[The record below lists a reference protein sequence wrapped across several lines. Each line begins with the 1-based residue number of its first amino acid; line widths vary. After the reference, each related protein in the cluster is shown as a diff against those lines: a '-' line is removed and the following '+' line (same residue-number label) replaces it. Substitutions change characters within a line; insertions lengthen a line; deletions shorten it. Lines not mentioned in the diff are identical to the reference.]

1 MPCGWLCA
9 TAGFAMLNRAA
20 SNAAENKAGSLFCIV
35 FLRGTPHQLT
45 PVNLPD
51 AKQRDQSINLD
62 LLLSHCL
69 KRRKSV
75 NSISDYDPRPMSLT
89 TLNEIFF
96 AAVERNLDRVMLYR
110 ENGKWLPI
118 SSSDFH
124 RNVAGTIQALQ
135 RWGIRKG
142 DRVAILSENRPEWS
156 IADFAI
162 LLLGAVSVP
171 VYATLTPEQTAYTL
185 RDSGATLVFVSTEHQ
200 LRKAQSILPQTQIR
214 RIVVMDRVQVP
225 AELAAICG
233 LMDECVAQG
242 SGVLEPASEAI
253 ARSIGPGDLA
263 TVIYTSG
270 TTGVSKGAMLT
281 HGNMASNIACSL
293 LGFDMHPGQI
303 SISFLPLSHVTA
315 RHVDFAMFYHGV
327 TLAYCPFIENLPTT
341 FLEVRP
347 TVCVSVPR
355 VYEKIYAKTEMMA
368 RGFPKRAIYQW
379 ALSVGRANKPA
390 ILAGKIPNSF
400 RWKLANRLVFSKI
413 RDGVGGRVET
423 FISGGAPLGR
433 ELAEWFATVGVR
445 IHEGYGLTETSPVIA
460 VNTPVNH
467 RIGTVGKILPNI
479 EVRIANDGEILVRGP
494 SVFKGYWNRP
504 DETKNAFEDGWFKTG
519 DVGHIDAD
527 GFLSVTDR
535 KKELIKTSGGKFIA
549 PQPIENS
556 LKLNPL
562 VGTAVVVGDKRK
574 FACALISPNFA
585 LLEDW
590 ARNNNVSFSSRAE
603 LVTNATVQNLY
614 EELVERA
621 NEKLARFEK
630 MKRVILVPEEFTAE
644 NGSLTPTMKLRRRV
658 VEDRYRRQIDE
669 IYAQAEASV
678 AP

>member
-1 MPCGWLCA
+1 
-9 TAGFAMLNRAA
+9 
-20 SNAAENKAGSLFCIV
+20 
-35 FLRGTPHQLT
+35 
-45 PVNLPD
+45 
-51 AKQRDQSINLD
+51 
-62 LLLSHCL
+62 
-69 KRRKSV
+69 
-75 NSISDYDPRPMSLT
+75 MSLT

-124 RNVAGTIQALQ
+124 RNVAGIVQALQ

-242 SGVLEPASEAI
+242 SGVLDAASEAI

-263 TVIYTSG
+263 TIIYTSG

-315 RHVDFAMFYHGV
+315 RHVDFAMLYHGV

-341 FLEVRP
+341 LLEVRP

-390 ILAGKIPNSF
+390 ILAGEIPNSF

-504 DETKNAFEDGWFKTG
+504 DETENAFEDGWFKTG

-549 PQPIENS
+549 PQPIEIS

-590 ARNNNVSFSSRAE
+590 ARSNNVSFSSRGE
-603 LVTNATVQNLY
+603 LVRNATVQNLY

-630 MKRVILVPEEFTAE
+630 MKRVILVPDEFTAE

-658 VEDRYRRQIDE
+658 VEDRYRSKIDE